1 MTVLALGQVSV
12 HSIKKTSCRVA
23 GQITLINNAFLCLDI
38 FLLLVKAPLQGAQN
52 RQILFWQFFSR
63 MM

>member
-1 MTVLALGQVSV
+1 MTILALGQVSV

-38 FLLLVKAPLQGAQN
+38 FLLVLVKAPLQGRKIAKSCFGN
-52 RQILFWQFFSR
+52 FFHG
-63 MM
+63 